1 MKRRAFPILFLAG
14 FLAATPALSQE
25 KKTSNQAVEQR
36 LHDVEKEKVS
46 PAIEQAIHSLAA
58 ASGFTQA
65 VVSPDGKK
73 VAWVE
78 GLRDKSGAE
87 SGNSAIF
94 STTID
99 GKGPARKSTASSGTP
114 PAESDIT
121 WSPDSRGFAFLSDAA
136 KPGQLQL
143 YLQSA
148 PGQPAK
154 RLTNVKGFLASPKF
168 SPDGKTIAVLFT
180 ENATRA
186 AGPLV
191 AETPETGEIK
201 DAFFEQRLALIDIAT
216 GKLRQVSPADTYIY
230 EYDWAPDDLQ
240 DRKSTRLNSSHANI
254 SYAVF

>member
-1 MKRRAFPILFLAG
+1 MMRRAFC
-14 FLAATPALSQE
+14 FLAAVVLLAPIAAISQE
-25 KKTSNQAVEQR
+25 KKTSKQAVDKR
-36 LHDVEKEKVS
+36 LKAVEKEKVS
-46 PAIEQAIHSLAA
+46 PAIEQAIHALNTASRFAQAA
-58 ASGFTQA
+58 
-65 VVSPDGKK
+65 VSPDGKK

-78 GLRDKSGAE
+78 ELRDKNGAE

-94 STTID
+94 TTTID
-99 GKGPARKSTASSGTP
+99 GKGPARKITASSGTP
-114 PAESDIT
+114 RAESDIA

-186 AGPLV
+186 TGPLV

-201 DAFFEQRLALIDIAT
+201 DAFFEQRLALIEVAT
-216 GKLRQVSPADTYIY
+216 GKLRQVSPGDM
-230 EYDWAPDDLQ
+230 
-240 DRKSTRLNSSHANI
+240 
-254 SYAVF
+254 

>member
-1 MKRRAFPILFLAG
+1 MKRRAFPLLLLAG
-14 FLAATPALSQE
+14 FLASTPALSQE
-25 KKTSNQAVEQR
+25 KKTSKQAVEQR

-78 GLRDKSGAE
+78 ELRDKNGAE
-87 SGNSAIF
+87 SGNSLIF
-94 STTID
+94 TTTSD
-99 GKGPARKSTASSGTP
+99 GKGPARKITASSGTP
-114 PAESDIT
+114 RAESDIT

-154 RLTNVKGFLASPKF
+154 
-168 SPDGKTIAVLFT
+168 
-180 ENATRA
+180 
-186 AGPLV
+186 
-191 AETPETGEIK
+191 
-201 DAFFEQRLALIDIAT
+201 
-216 GKLRQVSPADTYIY
+216 
-230 EYDWAPDDLQ
+230 APDQ
-240 DRKSTRLNSSHANI
+240 CERLSGLAKIFS
-254 SYAVF
+254 

>member
-25 KKTSNQAVEQR
+25 KKTSKQAVEKR

-58 ASGFTQA
+58 ARGFTQA

-78 GLRDKSGAE
+78 EIRDRNGADSGY
-87 SGNSAIF
+87 SAI
-94 STTID
+94 STTTID
-99 GKGPARKSTASSGTP
+99 GKALSGKITISSGP
-114 PAESDIT
+114 PHVESDIA

-136 KPGQLQL
+136 KSGQLQL

-148 PGQPAK
+148 PAQPAK
-154 RLTNVKGFLASPKF
+154 PLTNVKGFLASPKF
-168 SPDGKTIAVLFT
+168 SPDGKAIAVLFT

-191 AETPETGEIK
+191 AETP
-201 DAFFEQRLALIDIAT
+201 
-216 GKLRQVSPADTYIY
+216 
-230 EYDWAPDDLQ
+230 
-240 DRKSTRLNSSHANI
+240 
-254 SYAVF
+254 